1 MDNISSLHFFL
12 PEITLV
18 VTILVLI
25 VYDLFLK
32 EGESVYTVYVAAAG
46 LVFTMFTLL
55 SSYSDV
61 QTSLFSGMVAQDPF
75 SFFFK
80 FIFVLAA
87 FFTVVISSTS
97 SEMKKRMHGEFNTL
111 ILAIT
116 LGMFLMVSARNLLMA
131 YISFELVSIASYI
144 IAGYLKES
152 RRSSEAAL
160 KYVIYGGVSS
170 GIMLYGFSLLYG
182 LTGTLDIA
190 EIGQLLAEGN
200 AGGLTVLVA
209 FLMILAGLGYKIA
222 SVPFHFWS
230 PDVYEGAP
238 TAFTAFLSVGPKA
251 AGFALIIRFFNT
263 AFVSQGSVN
272 SSEWFPLEQLDW
284 PEIMMW
290 ISAITMTLGNL
301 IALKQDNV
309 KRMLAYSSIAHA
321 GYVLMGIVVLTQDG
335 LFAMMFYLAVYYLMN
350 LGAFFV
356 VLNISDRFGS
366 EEVDSYDGLVF
377 KAPFLAV
384 CMGIFL
390 LSLAGIPPTV
400 GFIGKF
406 YLFAALIKSG
416 SGYYTLAIIGALNS
430 VVSLYYYARV
440 LRAMF
445 VRGEPAPASNPI
457 SKTPVVVIGMLA
469 VPALLFGVY
478 WAPLSDFTHASL
490 KILTGH

>member
-1 MDNISSLHFFL
+1 MDNISSLSYFL

-18 VTILVLI
+18 VTILVVI

-32 EGESVYTVYVAAAG
+32 KGESVYTVYVTAAG
-46 LVFTMFTLL
+46 LVLTLL
-55 SSYSDV
+55 TLFSSYSDV
-61 QTSLFSGMVAQDPF
+61 QRSLFSGMVAQDPF

-80 FIFVLAA
+80 FLFVLAA

-97 SEMKKRMHGEFNTL
+97 SEMKNRLHGEFNTL

-116 LGMFLMVSARNLLMA
+116 LGMFFMASAKNLLMA
-131 YISFELVSIASYI
+131 YIGFELVSIASYVV
-144 IAGYLKES
+144 AGFLKES

-182 LTGTLDIA
+182 LTGTLDIS
-190 EIGQLLAEGN
+190 EIGRLLSEGN

-209 FLMILAGLGYKIA
+209 FLMVLAGFGYKIA

-251 AGFALIIRFFNT
+251 AGFALLIRFFNT
-263 AFVSQGSVN
+263 AFVSQGSVAL
-272 SSEWFPLEQLDW
+272 SEWLPIEQLDW
-284 PEIMMW
+284 PNIMMW
-290 ISAITMTLGNL
+290 ISAITMTFGNL

-335 LFAMMFYLAVYYLMN
+335 LFAMMFYLSAYYLMN

-366 EEVDSYDGLVF
+366 EEIDSYNGLVF
-377 KAPFLAV
+377 KAPFIAI

-390 LSLAGIPPTV
+390 FSLAGIPPTV

-406 YLFAALIKSG
+406 YLFAALIQSG
-416 SGYYTLAIIGALNS
+416 PGYYSLAIIGALNS

-445 VRGEPAPASNPI
+445 VRGEAAEASPPI
-457 SKTPVVVIGMLA
+457 SKTPIIIIGVLA
-469 VPALLFGVY
+469 FPALFLGLY
-478 WAPLSDFTHASL
+478 WAPLAGFAQASL